1 MCAAQ
6 GPLPCP
12 AGLQGASSCGRR
24 PGLRAQRPSAGSL
37 PWCRILPVP
46 GLGVHV
52 MERLTIFPKVK
63 ILVCSG
69 KDFGGY

>member
-1 MCAAQ
+1 MC
-6 GPLPCP
+6 GSGPSPLPRGP
-12 AGLQGASSCGRR
+12 AGSILLREEA
-24 PGLRAQRPSAGSL
+24 RAQSPAPLRRLVAM
-37 PWCRILPVP
+37 CRILPVP